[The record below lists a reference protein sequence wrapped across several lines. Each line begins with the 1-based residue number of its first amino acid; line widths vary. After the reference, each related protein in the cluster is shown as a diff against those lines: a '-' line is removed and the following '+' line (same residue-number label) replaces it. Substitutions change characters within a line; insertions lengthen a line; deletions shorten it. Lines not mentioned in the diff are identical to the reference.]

1 MNSSSFVWD
10 YSDGTTLSTKDAIVK
25 HTYTRA
31 GSYVPKMILTDATG
45 CSVPI
50 AGKDTIK
57 VVEVVA
63 KFGVDNRLFCDS
75 GSVKFRDSS
84 VSNEAIK
91 SWQWSFGNGKSSSE
105 QHPENKYTTA
115 GSFLATL
122 IATTQT
128 GCKDTAIIEKKVE
141 VYQGPAVTIAGNL
154 ESCVP
159 AKLGFRGDVIRG
171 NVAFLKWNWNFG
183 NGQTS
188 VIQNPS
194 EQTYNKDGAYQLS
207 AIVTDEHGCKA
218 NVVKTVNIHPLPAV
232 DAGNDVL
239 LCRDDSVQLQARGA
253 DKYNWKTANSL
264 SCIGCDKPFVAPK
277 ETTVYHVTGFSRF
290 GCSSTDSVKVRVR
303 QKFSVTVSANDS
315 LCAGNSTTISATG
328 ADQYSWSPTTG
339 LDHANIANPKA
350 RPLTSTLYT
359 LVAKDNDNCF
369 TQTASVFIKV
379 NPIPTID
386 AGEDLSLPA
395 GGSVQLKTTSS
406 TDVNSWQW
414 SPAYNL
420 SCTNCSTP
428 KAAPKRTT
436 KYAVTVKNSGGC
448 TNTDHVTVL
457 VVCNNGNLFIPNTF
471 SPNNDGNNDRFYPRG
486 RGIAMIRSLRV
497 FNRWGEVVFERVNFN
512 ANDAAAGW
520 DGTHKGQQLS
530 TDVFIYSCEV
540 VCENNEVLP
549 FTGDISLIR

>member
-1 MNSSSFVWD
+1 VNAIIKRVWNYGDGIVDSLSAAPYQHQYTKAGEYTISLKVVDSYGCADIITKKSAVVITQPKADFVSPDSLSCINKPIRFTNKSSGYNLVYEWSLGDGTISRSTNPTHNYKATGLYTTALVVTDKYGCKDSVKKVDYINISYPSAAFSVSDSFATCPPLLVNFTNSSADYTSMNWTFDDGNASAKANPSHYYTMPGVYHAKLVVSGPGGCKDSVSKKIEVRGPIGTLDYEKQTGCSPLTVTLKAHTMNSSSFVWD

-171 NVAFLKWNWNFG
+171 K
-183 NGQTS
+183 
-188 VIQNPS
+188 
-194 EQTYNKDGAYQLS
+194 
-207 AIVTDEHGCKA
+207 
-218 NVVKTVNIHPLPAV
+218 
-232 DAGNDVL
+232 
-239 LCRDDSVQLQARGA
+239 
-253 DKYNWKTANSL
+253 
-264 SCIGCDKPFVAPK
+264 
-277 ETTVYHVTGFSRF
+277 
-290 GCSSTDSVKVRVR
+290 
-303 QKFSVTVSANDS
+303 
-315 LCAGNSTTISATG
+315 
-328 ADQYSWSPTTG
+328 
-339 LDHANIANPKA
+339 
-350 RPLTSTLYT
+350 
-359 LVAKDNDNCF
+359 
-369 TQTASVFIKV
+369 
-379 NPIPTID
+379 
-386 AGEDLSLPA
+386 
-395 GGSVQLKTTSS
+395 
-406 TDVNSWQW
+406 
-414 SPAYNL
+414 
-420 SCTNCSTP
+420 
-428 KAAPKRTT
+428 
-436 KYAVTVKNSGGC
+436 
-448 TNTDHVTVL
+448 
-457 VVCNNGNLFIPNTF
+457 
-471 SPNNDGNNDRFYPRG
+471 
-486 RGIAMIRSLRV
+486 
-497 FNRWGEVVFERVNFN
+497 
-512 ANDAAAGW
+512 
-520 DGTHKGQQLS
+520 
-530 TDVFIYSCEV
+530 
-540 VCENNEVLP
+540 
-549 FTGDISLIR
+549 